1 MLLFNHKI
9 GESCM
14 GLFRRRQGG
23 NNTFEVVP
31 GVFVEKPKDGK
42 PTSYVGYELETPA
55 IATGMTR
62 EELDVLLVGFSKS
75 AKKVLEDA
83 KSKTHPLDSL

>member
-9 GESCM
+9 GESFM
-14 GLFRRRQGG
+14 GLFRRGQGG

-42 PTSYVGYELETPA
+42 PTNYVGYELETPA

-62 EELDVLLVGFSKS
+62 EELDVLLKGFSKS
-75 AKKVLEDA
+75 AKKVLDDA
-83 KSKTHPLDSL
+83 RARIAAEDSL